1 MKVNLLKETNNNY
14 SINWLEIIA
23 VICVVLFFGVI
34 GFNYYNLYSET
45 SFLRA
50 EIENLDSQ
58 LNNINLKLVEYRK
71 LENKVEELEVLKE
84 NLDERRYVW
93 NDAVIEQ
100 GYVIPHNTMLYSLE
114 IEENRLFITGRG
126 ANNQQILE
134 LISNMKNSPI
144 FHEVKLINLN
154 QNYDTEFTIQAIV
167 IGGDD

>member
-58 LNNINLKLVEYRK
+58 LSNINLKVIEYRK
-71 LENKVEELEVLKE
+71 LENKVKELEVLKE
-84 NLDERRYVW
+84 NLEALRYVW
-93 NDAVIEQ
+93 NDAVKEQ
-100 GYVIPHNTMLYSLE
+100 GFVIPRNTMLYSLE
-114 IEENRLFITGRG
+114 IEENKLLITGRG
-126 ANNQQILE
+126 VNNQQVLQ
-134 LISNMKNSPI
+134 LISNMKNSAVYR
-144 FHEVKLINLN
+144 EVKLINLN
-154 QNYDTEFTIQAIV
+154 QSDDTEFSIQAIV
-167 IGGDD
+167 DGGDD